1 MEHGMWNIK
10 KSVYIDRPVDEVYH
24 FAIDPTRWFQWYV
37 GLSEPEN
44 LVGKG
49 ETGTTMDLKYTML
62 GMHLPVTVEVTETS
76 KDGDSYAWHG
86 TVKGAITSQQFWT
99 YVPEGTGMKITLD
112 MNYELPGKL
121 IGKVANTLIIKKLM
135 DNSVEQTLNNLKA
148 VCETSDTYSMNAD

>member
-1 MEHGMWNIK
+1 MWNIK

-99 YVPEGTGMKITLD
+99 YVPEGKGMKITLD

-121 IGKVANTLIIKKLM
+121 VGKVANTLIIKKLM